1 MSRSPVYMVDSML
14 GPSTLKLRNTKV
26 LISSVP
32 TITPVTKKIKLIA
45 SLTFECRSKNE
56 DSILSTMTQAALK
69 RKW

>member
-1 MSRSPVYMVDSML
+1 
-14 GPSTLKLRNTKV
+14 
-26 LISSVP
+26 VP